1 MSAATPCFAAPDAR
15 RTLDGASYRIRVI
28 RPNDAE
34 RERAF
39 IRDLSDESRHNRF
52 MCAFREAPQALID
65 QFVHA
70 NDDEHAFALVAV
82 TGDPGCE
89 RIIGVARYAVT
100 DELAREAEWAVTV
113 ADQWQGR
120 GIGTTLVRALLER
133 ARARGLRRLYAP
145 ILQSNAAVQQLA
157 RYLGFAIRPQ
167 PGTPGVL
174 EASIML
180 AVA

>member
-1 MSAATPCFAAPDAR
+1 VSEEPPCAAAPSAP
-15 RTLDGASYRIRVI
+15 RTLDGAPYRIRAI
-28 RPNDAE
+28 RPDDAD

-39 IRDLSDESRHNRF
+39 IRDLSEESRHNRF
-52 MCAFREAPQALID
+52 MCTFRDAPQALID

-100 DELAREAEWAVTV
+100 DELAREAEWAITV
-113 ADQWQGR
+113 ADEWQSR
-120 GIGTTLVRALLER
+120 GIGTTLVRALLEQ
-133 ARARGLRRLYAP
+133 ARTRGLRRLYAP

-157 RYLGFAIRPQ
+157 HYLGFTIRPE
-167 PGTPGVL
+167 PGTAGVL
-174 EASIML
+174 EASITL
-180 AVA
+180 GRV